1 MNPKR
6 DEEKGMPTLVARDIN
21 HGNIGTGMLFARLV
35 PAKGVNPY
43 AVKSLAKDIA
53 ALGYTELVLK
63 SDGEPAISAL
73 KQAVRMERHERIV
86 FESSLVK
93 ESKSNG
99 AAENAVQQ
107 VQGQFRAMK
116 DSFEARV
123 RARISG
129 ESPLVPWMIM
139 HAARTINRYPV
150 GQDGKNCVSKMEGQA
165 VSSWRG

>member
-1 MNPKR
+1 MVTHLPFRTWCPHCVRGQSHGKQHAR
-6 DEEKGMPTLVARDIN
+6 ADASVKSMPTVSVDYMYMHESQERHEEKGMPTLVARDVN
-21 HGNIGTGMLFARLV
+21 QGSVGTGMLFARLV
-35 PAKGVNPY
+35 PTKGVNPY

-86 FESSLVK
+86 IESSPVK

-107 VQGQFRAMK
+107 VQV
-116 DSFEARV
+116 SFV
-123 RARISG
+123 
-129 ESPLVPWMIM
+129 L
-139 HAARTINRYPV
+139 
-150 GQDGKNCVSKMEGQA
+150 
-165 VSSWRG
+165 